1 MIVQSLFGKMMNT
14 LEELDAAADAFA
26 EQYLLDS
33 AVYDATGNRPGG
45 ARQFPVSQRA
55 LEAGHDGAASGSEH
69 AITVN
74 TVSQSSDG
82 GAADAT
88 VLPRDQED
96 SSLAAASGNKQQP
109 HKGWFGGKA
118 DEESDVRQS
127 AGWLKQC
134 R

>member
-1 MIVQSLFGKMMNT
+1 MNT
-14 LEELDAAADAFA
+14 FEELDAAADAFA

-33 AVYDATGNRPGG
+33 AIFDATGNRPDG

-55 LEAGHDGAASGSEH
+55 LEAVHDGAAS

-118 DEESDVRQS
+118 EEESDVRQS